1 MWATVR
7 NLGVFQGLWFLLV
20 LGGDGFVPV
29 ALCWLLYHVVR
40 YSDPRERWLLPIY
53 IALGIAMDSILA
65 ALNVY
70 QFASDAWPIPLW
82 LMGLWLIF
90 PTTLRHGL
98 RWCWS
103 GKPWILVASA
113 IGAALTYI
121 GGARLSDLVFPL
133 GELSSVVILSGC
145 WILYFGLVR
154 VMSSEKS

>member
-53 IALGIAMDSILA
+53 IALGISMDSILA

-82 LMGLWLIF
+82 LVGLWLIF
-90 PTTLRHGL
+90 PTTLGA
-98 RWCWS
+98 WATVV
-103 GKPWILVASA
+103 LVGEAVDPGSERDRSRSD
-113 IGAALTYI
+113 YI

-133 GELSSVVILSGC
+133 GELSSVVIISGC
-145 WILYFGLVR
+145 WMLYFGLVR

>member
-20 LGGDGFVPV
+20 LGGDGFVPA
-29 ALCWLLYHVVR
+29 ALCWLLYHLVR
-40 YSDPRERWLLPIY
+40 YSDPRERRLLPIY

-90 PTTLRHGL
+90 PTTLGHGL

-103 GKPWILVASA
+103 GKPWILAASA

-133 GELSSVVILSGC
+133 GELSSIVIISGC
-145 WILYFGLVR
+145 WMLYFGLVR

>member
-1 MWATVR
+1 MQQVSFRRMDEGTPADYA
-7 NLGVFQGLWFLLV
+7 LLNR
-20 LGGDGFVPV
+20 LEDEFVA
-29 ALCWLLYHVVR
+29 AL
-40 YSDPRERWLLPIY
+40 PER
-53 IALGIAMDSILA
+53 ILA

-82 LMGLWLIF
+82 LVGLWLIF
-90 PTTLRHGL
+90 PTTLGHGL

-103 GKPWILVASA
+103 GKPWILAASA

-133 GELSSVVILSGC
+133 GELSSVVIISGC
-145 WILYFGLVR
+145 WMLYFGLVR